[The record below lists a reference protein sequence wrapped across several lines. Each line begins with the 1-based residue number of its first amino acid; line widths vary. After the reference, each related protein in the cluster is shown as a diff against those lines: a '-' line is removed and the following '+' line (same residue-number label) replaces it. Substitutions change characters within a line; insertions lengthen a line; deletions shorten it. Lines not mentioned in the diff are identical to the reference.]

1 MSKFKLQVVGVLS
14 SIIIL
19 IILTLTSLSY
29 ISFSAESVSLTK
41 DTLRERN
48 ATVEARLV
56 EKFNSYEKILSSVDI
71 TASDFNED
79 ELSHDATNQLKVLSN
94 MLDSISTGVYAIK
107 KDGSIFKEGAKL
119 GFNVKE
125 LNRSYY
131 DAIFNQGKT
140 FFVSEPYLSKTTG
153 KQVIGVIHKINSDIA
168 ILSSVYMESV
178 LGSILDR
185 KDIIIYSSENTIIFS
200 PYSDDIGESIIE
212 KRPLYKNF
220 NVNNRELSYTAK
232 VDGSNTDFTA
242 FWDNL
247 ENVGWNYV
255 TFIKDDVIDAD
266 ANNQLKYSLLLGLF
280 SLIIAG
286 VVLTVTLNRLV
297 LVPVGGAPEEIAAII
312 KSIANG
318 DLTKKIELDGKET
331 GIYSSLI
338 VLSKQLC
345 EMVQNSH
352 NIAENVASA
361 SQELTAVMGETLNNV
376 EHEKDQVE
384 QISTAI
390 NELSSTSMEVSQQAI
405 QAEEMTREAQTN
417 VAKGKMTLE
426 KNILLSNNIN
436 TSVSEAASLVRQLHD
451 FAVEIGSVTE
461 VINTISEQ
469 TNLLALNAAIE
480 AARAGEH
487 GRGFAVV
494 ADEVRNLA
502 SKTQKSTVSIQEI
515 IERLQKQS
523 EKASTN
529 MEQNVDLIEQSVVL
543 ADDIKS
549 AFEDISVA
557 VETISEINALVATA
571 SQEQHS
577 VTDDIL
583 RSTTEAFDLVQQNVS
598 AVNQS
603 LQASSELSQLSEKQ
617 KQVLGYFSV

>member
-1 MSKFKLQVVGVLS
+1 MSKFKLQVIGVLS
-14 SIIIL
+14 AIIML
-19 IILTLTSLSY
+19 IVLTLTALSY
-29 ISFSAESVSLTK
+29 ISFSAESISLTK
-41 DTLRERN
+41 EILRERN
-48 ATVEARLV
+48 ATVEARLI
-56 EKFNSYEKILSSVDI
+56 EKFGNYQTILSSVDI
-71 TASDFNED
+71 TTADFD
-79 ELSHDATNQLKVLSN
+79 GDILSHAAITQLKPLSN
-94 MLDSISTGVYAIK
+94 MLDNTSTGVYVIRK
-107 KDGSIFKEGAKL
+107 GGSIFKNGTKL
-119 GFNVKE
+119 NFNVKN

-131 DAIFNQGKT
+131 DAVFNQGKT

-153 KQVIGVIHKINSDIA
+153 KQVIGVIAKINNDIA

-185 KDIIIYSSENTIIFS
+185 KDIIIYSSENTIIYS
-200 PYSDDIGESIIE
+200 PYPEDIGGNIIE
-212 KRPLYKNF
+212 KRPIYKQF
-220 NVNNRELSYTAK
+220 NANNRELSYTAN
-232 VDGSNTDFTA
+232 VNNIDIDFTA
-242 FWDNL
+242 FWDKL
-247 ENVGWNYV
+247 DVSGWNYL
-255 TFIKDDVIDAD
+255 TFIQDEVIEAD
-266 ANNQLKYSLLLGLF
+266 ANHQLNNSLLIGLF
-280 SLIIAG
+280 SLVIAG
-286 VVLTVTLNRLV
+286 LVLTVTLNRLV
-297 LVPVGGAPEEIAAII
+297 LTPVGGAPEEIAAIM

-318 DLTKKIELDGKET
+318 DLTQQIEQNGKET
-331 GIYSSLI
+331 GIYASLV
-338 VLSKQLC
+338 VLSKQLS
-345 EMVQNSH
+345 ELIHNSH
-352 NIAENVASA
+352 NISENVALA
-361 SQELTAVMGETLNNV
+361 SQEQTAVMGETLNNI

-405 QAEEMTREAQTN
+405 QAEDMTKEAQTN
-417 VAKGKMTLE
+417 ISKGKATLE
-426 KNILLSNNIN
+426 QNVLLSSNIN
-436 TSVSEAASLVRQLHD
+436 TSVSESAHLVQQLHN

-515 IERLQKQS
+515 IEKLQKQS
-523 EKASTN
+523 EKASAN
-529 MEQNVDLIEQSVVL
+529 MDQNVDLIEQSVVL

-549 AFEDISVA
+549 AFEDISTA

-577 VTDDIL
+577 VTEDIL
-583 RSTTEAFDLVQQNVS
+583 RSTTEAFDLVQQNVA

-617 KQVLGYFSV
+617 KQLLGYFSI